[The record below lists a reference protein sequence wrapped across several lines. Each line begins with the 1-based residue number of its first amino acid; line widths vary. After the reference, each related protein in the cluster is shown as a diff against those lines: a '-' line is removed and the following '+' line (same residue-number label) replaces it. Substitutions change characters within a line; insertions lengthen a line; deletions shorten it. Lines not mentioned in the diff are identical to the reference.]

1 MSHPNS
7 SRNDFFFPV
16 FEVDPLKALS
26 GPAEPLHE
34 DLRIRREL
42 DTGWPWPLDAVQPF
56 FENMWNTIVNIPSKV
71 WDFFQDKLRDAL
83 EWLWRSIAYPV
94 VMYAWDVYRIVVEWT
109 ADWGEPWRSIGR
121 LLLFPVAF
129 AYKGLRDFIWP
140 RLQELGNEM
149 KKYFDGAF
157 QAAADTIKSVFSPV
171 IDPLTGF
178 FNKAKEFFTE
188 DMPTFFSNAYEF
200 FTSLPSRIA
209 DLYNWVKDTFEK
221 GWTSLVD
228 FFTKTL
234 PDWFE
239 KVKSFFSEIPG
250 KARKFFLE
258 DLPNAVKD
266 YLSNAL
272 EFLSERVA
280 KPAQEGLR
288 MLWDVIRGAIENFAR
303 TAWEAIQNLPRWI
316 SEHGIVGT
324 LLLLLP
330 ITAIEFGIAVL
341 IDIASLKIAGSG
353 LDPEMIR
360 KIISKHLDAMFD
372 ISMFTSVMF
381 AVAVQKPLEQEVKK
395 IFRTERPSPGD
406 ALKFLSKNIIDVDEA
421 KYYLAI
427 AGYPDE
433 IADKYIKS
441 IFREP
446 PFSAV
451 FAAYRR
457 GKISEAEYR
466 AWLSILNI
474 DRAETLSGTL
484 YPYRVLEEA
493 EYRLPSPF
501 LLAYAIE
508 TGEISEDMIR
518 RILEYYLIHPE
529 FIDVMVNALKWRSLR
544 DERSLLRRYVIDLFS
559 EGSLKLEEFE
569 HYLGVLGVAPDLMR
583 SIVEVA
589 DLNRRK
595 SIRRK
600 ALSYLEKQFLEGYM
614 DRNEFVDKLVSYGFD
629 EDLVREYAA
638 LLQYI
643 RDNYVVVK
651 ETRDERSSLKS
662 SLVNKYKRGLLT
674 DEELE
679 QELRKLNLNEIE
691 IALTVARAKLEFDA
705 EQKEILFNDL
715 IERLKQGRLSKTE
728 FTDQCQRLGI
738 RYERCLAYAE
748 YYWTKYIGDEFYN
761 ITKDERSAL
770 ASALLKK
777 YLLGFMTEDELRQEL
792 KKLMFTDEEIEL
804 RIKRVVVEDEV
815 KMLSDLVAEADSYLR
830 KGYMEEEEYI
840 DYLVKLGMRRERAES
855 RAKKIA
861 ASALKKLA

>member
-1 MSHPNS
+1 MNES
-7 SRNDFFFPV
+7 SFFFPV

-26 GPAEPLHE
+26 GPTESLPE
-34 DLRIRREL
+34 DLRLRREL

-56 FENMWNTIVNIPSKV
+56 FESMFNTIVNIPAKV
-71 WDFFQDKLRDAL
+71 WDFFQDKLAEAY
-83 EWLWRSIAYPV
+83 EWIWNNIAFPLAVYV
-94 VMYAWDVYRIVVEWT
+94 WDVYNIVEQWT
-109 ADWGEPWRSIGR
+109 YGWSEPWKTIAK
-121 LLLFPVAF
+121 LFLFPSAF
-129 AYKGLRDFIWP
+129 LYKAWRDYIGP
-140 RLQELGNEM
+140 ALSNAVNEVKM
-149 KKYFDGAF
+149 YFDGAF

-171 IDPLTGF
+171 IDPLKDF
-178 FNKAKEFFTE
+178 FDKAKKFFTE
-188 DMPTFFSNAYEF
+188 DVPNFFKNAAEF
-200 FTSLPSRIA
+200 FTSLPSRIV

-221 GWTSLVD
+221 GFTSLVD

-234 PDWFE
+234 PDWFD
-239 KVKSFFSEIPG
+239 KVKNFFSELPG
-250 KARKFFLE
+250 KIRKFIIE

-266 YLSNAL
+266 YLSKVL
-272 EFLSERVA
+272 EFLNEHVA

-288 MLWDVIRGAIENFAR
+288 ILWDTIRSTIEDFANR
-303 TAWEAIQNLPRWI
+303 AWEAIKNIPRWI

-324 LLLLLP
+324 FLMLIPVAAL
-330 ITAIEFGIAVL
+330 EFTIAVL

-360 KIISKHLDAMFD
+360 KVISKHLDAMFD
-372 ISMFTSVMF
+372 LSMFTSVMF
-381 AVAVQKPLEQEVKK
+381 AIAVQKPLEQEVKRL
-395 IFRTERPSPGD
+395 FRTERPSPGD
-406 ALKFLSKNIIDVDEA
+406 ALKFLAKNLIDEREA
-421 KYYLAI
+421 MYYLQI

-433 IADKYIKS
+433 IARTYIRS
-441 IFREP
+441 IYREP

-451 FAAYRR
+451 FTAFKR
-457 GKISEAEYR
+457 GKISEDEYR
-466 AWLSILNI
+466 AWISILNI
-474 DRAETLSGTL
+474 DKAETLAGTL

-501 LLAYAIE
+501 LVTAAIE
-508 TGEISEDMIR
+508 SGELSENMLR
-518 RILEYYLIHPE
+518 RLLEYEPIHPE
-529 FIDVMVNALKWRSLR
+529 FIDAMVNALKWRALR

-559 EGSLKLEEFE
+559 EGIMKLDEFE

-595 SIRRK
+595 AIRRK

-614 DRNEFVDKLVSYGFD
+614 DRGEFINQLVSYGFD
-629 EDLVREYAA
+629 EELVREYAA

-643 RDNYVVVK
+643 RNNYVVVK

-662 SLVNKYKRGLLT
+662 SLVSKYKRGLLT

-691 IALTVARAKLEFDA
+691 IALTVARAKLEYDA

-728 FTDQCQRLGI
+728 FTDQCTRLGI

-748 YYWTKYIGDEFYN
+748 YYWTKYIGDEFYV

-792 KKLMFTDEEIEL
+792 KKLMLTDEEIEL
-804 RIKRVVVEDEV
+804 RIKRTVVEDEV
-815 KMLSDLVAEADSYLR
+815 KTLSDLIAEADSLLR
-830 KGYMEEEEYI
+830 KGYMSEDEYI
-840 DYLVKLGMRRERAES
+840 DYLMKLGMRRERAEA
-855 RAKKIA
+855 RARKIV